1 MGAPLL
7 HCATGTFSLR
17 RYPERPRETLQA
29 WNAADELLVAAVH
42 EATAADNSSSHTPA
56 LLTVNDEHGAL
67 SVALQPKALWTDS
80 FLAKQ
85 ALEGNLTRNQKP
97 FIDVVPSTDAPPS
110 ADIVAMRI
118 PKSLGY
124 FRAQLSALANSLPPG
139 GRLFAAGMDKHLS
152 PNTAQLLED
161 YIGPTQRQPGKRKA
175 RVFVATRDQRVG
187 RALPTRATY
196 RVPGLPVPLS
206 ADTNVFS
213 PDMLDGGTRLL
224 LPHLADIAACEHAV
238 DLACGN
244 GVIGHQMLH
253 QKLARRVTFIDES
266 AMAVASARHNANV
279 LLSAIH
285 ETHSGDSIDGS
296 ALRFV
301 WGDGA
306 TTREA
311 ANLVTLNPPF
321 HMGHAVDQF
330 AGRRLILQA
339 SKMLEKDGQLLL
351 VYNNHLKY
359 KPLLRRRFE
368 TLSTLSRDR
377 RFSVIVAGR
386 PVAPD

>member
-1 MGAPLL
+1 MAAPML

-17 RYPERPRETLQA
+17 RYPERRKEALQA
-29 WNAADELLVAAVH
+29 WNAADELLIAAVH
-42 EATAADNSSSHTPA
+42 DAVGIGGYGNDKPA

-67 SVALQPKALWTDS
+67 TVALQPQALWTDS

-85 ALEGNLTRNQKP
+85 ALAENLARNQLP
-97 FIDVVPSTDAPPS
+97 AITVVPSTDAPPS
-110 ADIVAMRI
+110 ADIVAIRI

-161 YIGPTQRQPGKRKA
+161 YIGPTQRQPGERKA
-175 RVFVATRDQRVG
+175 RVFIATRDQRCG
-187 RALPTRATY
+187 PALPARPSYPVT
-196 RVPGLPVPLS
+196 GLPVPLS

-213 PDMLDGGTRLL
+213 PDTLDGGTRLL
-224 LPHLADIAACEHAV
+224 LPHLAEIATCEHAV

-244 GVIGHQMLH
+244 GVIGLQMLH
-253 QKLARRVTFIDES
+253 QQLAQRVTFIDES
-266 AMAVASARHNANV
+266 AMAVASARQNASA
-279 LLSAIH
+279 LLRAIH
-285 ETHSGDSIDGS
+285 KNHPGDTIDEL
-296 ALRFV
+296 ALSFV

-306 TTREA
+306 TA
-311 ANLVTLNPPF
+311 WKPANLVTLNPPF
-321 HMGHAVDQF
+321 HMGHAVDEF

-377 RFSVIVAGR
+377 RFSVIVASH